1 MQILEDAQRIADKC
15 VNPDDRAAI
24 LKAVADLQSMTDA
37 LSELREQ
44 GLVRR
49 SCRDRCHGL
58 RMSQFEI
65 AIRSMILCQSAA
77 MTPPVNLSFSF
88 LSRVS
93 RHLIDFIAIVSIVVS
108 TIAVFRLVEN
118 LIPLLCIASLRLY
131 TDQTA
136 ISKCD
141 NLKTVTSSFH

>member
-44 GLVRR
+44 GLVRW
-49 SCRDRCHGL
+49 SGL

-77 MTPPVNLSFSF
+77 VMPQVSLSFSF
-88 LSRVS
+88 RSHGS
-93 RHLIDFIAIVSIVVS
+93 QHLIDFVSIDIVVS
-108 TIAVFRLVEN
+108 VIAVFRLV
-118 LIPLLCIASLRLY
+118 
-131 TDQTA
+131 
-136 ISKCD
+136 D
-141 NLKTVTSSFH
+141 NLGPDSDFALIKRQSQTVTPGFH